1 MLPDCIE
8 ITCAWRNACGF
19 SPMNQWLCLVV
30 CVMWFFDK
38 LLAIVMKIW
47 NICNLT
53 CTFIP
58 VPVVL
63 QAGNAFVRGFPKF
76 CILVSRK
83 LAVYVS
89 ICCLLLRLLHYG
101 HLYWRIITTIIITYF
116 VFWAPLQSVWLLDVA
131 KPQAGSSVFRVEME
145 ERLSW
150 IVHGVKYW
158 TGNLIPCFLKYWCTW
173 FTAHCDQKSCNRT
186 ELVFFELV
194 MLFLMRPSCAISRRI
209 LPKYHHF
216 CLF

>member
-150 IVHGVKYW
+150 IVHGV
-158 TGNLIPCFLKYWCTW
+158 N
-173 FTAHCDQKSCNRT
+173 T
-186 ELVFFELV
+186 EL
-194 MLFLMRPSCAISRRI
+194 AT
-209 LPKYHHF
+209 
-216 CLF
+216 